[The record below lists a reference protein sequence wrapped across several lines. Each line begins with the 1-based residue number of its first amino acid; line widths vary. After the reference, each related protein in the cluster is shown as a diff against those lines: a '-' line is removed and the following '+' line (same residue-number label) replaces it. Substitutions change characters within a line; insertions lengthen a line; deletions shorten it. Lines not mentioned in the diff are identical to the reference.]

1 MLDCRLRASGALGDA
16 SRPADETQPSLW
28 AKLGR
33 RRGRNSA
40 VAAALQL
47 RQTVVEIAHGLM
59 DALLVLNQRKAH
71 ESFTAG
77 PEPRAG

>member
-1 MLDCRLRASGALGDA
+1 MGVVKSRSSTGNVPAARWETRAAPRTKP
-16 SRPADETQPSLW
+16 SRQDV
-28 AKLGR
+28 
-33 RRGRNSA
+33 RNSA

-59 DALLVLNQRKAH
+59 DALLVLDQRKAH